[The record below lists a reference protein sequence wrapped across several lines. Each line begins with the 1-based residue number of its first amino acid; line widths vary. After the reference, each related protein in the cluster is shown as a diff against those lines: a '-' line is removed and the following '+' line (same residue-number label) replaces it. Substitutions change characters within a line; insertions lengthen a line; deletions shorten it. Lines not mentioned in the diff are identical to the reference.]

1 MAARETLCDKYA
13 STRVDGGRY
22 IVQNNVWGA
31 DTRQCVEVNGTSFR
45 VTTADH
51 NNSTSGAPAGYPSI
65 YVGCHYRNCTI
76 GSGLPVQVSRMNTV
90 TSSWQT
96 SSPSTGVYNVAYDLW
111 YDADPNAPAQ
121 NDAELM
127 IWLKY
132 QGGVQ
137 PIGQRVATGVSVAG
151 ATWDI
156 WQGNIGWNVISFIRT
171 TPTDS
176 VSGLDLTAFT
186 DVAVARGAVRPEWYL
201 TSIQAGSSPGG
212 AAPDSPR
219 TPSRPPS
226 ADPRRPVA
234 WVSPGHR
241 LVKALDFPASTH
253 QDQPRHIV
261 INHVFRARGVCGC
274 KSRKPSSATPVG
286 S

>member
-1 MAARETLCDKYA
+1 MQLLPIPSRARRADRPLRAGRRMWAAALPAVLAAAALLTGGVPAAAADTRTYLAALAETLCDKYA

-31 DTRQCVEVNGTSFR
+31 DTRQCIEVNGTSFR

-65 YVGCHYRNCTI
+65 YVGCHYRNCTT
-76 GSGLPVQVSRMNTV
+76 GSGLPVQVSRMNTA

-132 QGGVQ
+132 RGNVQ

-201 TSIQAGSSPGG
+201 TSIQAGFEPWQGG
-212 AAPDSPR
+212 AGLA
-219 TPSRPPS
+219 
-226 ADPRRPVA
+226 
-234 WVSPGHR
+234 
-241 LVKALDFPASTH
+241 TH
-253 QDQPRHIV
+253 S
-261 INHVFRARGVCGC
+261 F
-274 KSRKPSSATPVG
+274 SATVT
-286 S
+286 